1 MEIFRVF
8 GTMLLREEG
17 DIEGRISET
26 TKSAEGLDV
35 AFGAVGKT
43 LGIAGAAIGILGGII
58 TAALLVPLGKSIK
71 VADEFVDT
79 LGDLK
84 ASTGTTENA
93 TNDLGKS
100 LKNVYKAG
108 YGDDIRDVAEA
119 MKQVKQ
125 QTGLTGKA
133 LEDQTKSIITLSK
146 KMDVDYGE
154 AVKTVDNLTKNLN
167 ITSEE
172 AFELI
177 VQGWENGLNAN
188 GDYLDVLNEYAV
200 QIRKAGLT
208 TDEFFSIMVA
218 GHENGVFSLDK
229 LIDAQKEFNIRSID
243 GSKATLQ
250 AYDDLDISYKK
261 YSKSIAKGGEE
272 GKKAQQKIIQALLD
286 EKDQVKQ
293 NEIGVAL
300 FGTMWEDLGAKG
312 ISSLLGIDNGMDKTK
327 NHMEELNKTNFD
339 SLKEAFEVIG
349 RTLEVEILLP
359 VSEKI
364 VPVLVDGIKKIKDKA
379 IDLKDSIQSKFKPLF
394 DFLNKNA
401 DDAKK
406 AIEGLFEFMINGNF
420 DQSFDKMR
428 ESLKNI
434 FPNVDIDN
442 FILKLAGLRETIER
456 IIEKISDLW
465 DSKSMQNYIL
475 ILESAMPRIEEMIGN
490 VINAYFDFMK
500 AVDEFSQT
508 PLFDELIKSV
518 ERLILVTLPSLIG
531 GFELFLGIGTV
542 FYNTAS
548 LIVKAIDWVG
558 NTFLV
563 VKAKIKPVTDFLIH
577 VGKTILD
584 GLLYWFYKL
593 YDALVGHSI
602 VPDLV
607 NGIINWFSKLPGKI
621 IGLISN
627 LVSQGINK
635 FNSLKDN
642 AINTIKNMITG
653 LINKF
658 SDLVSKG
665 REKFEDF
672 KKTITKK
679 LKSINLYDIGAN
691 IVQGLINGL
700 GSLLQSV
707 KNKAGE
713 IAKAVEGALRDKLK
727 LKSPS
732 KVMYGIGLNIVEGL
746 NLGLKDNSGISKIK
760 QASDIIY
767 NNLTPQ
773 KNNISSV
780 NSSTQD
786 TININMTIDPKN
798 IKDLNDFLS
807 IIDMLKGVK
816 KYQTMM

>member
-26 TKSAEGLDV
+26 TESAKGLDV

-43 LGIAGAAIGILGGII
+43 LGIAGAAIGIVGSIL

-79 LGDLK
+79 LGDLS
-84 ASTGTTENA
+84 ASTGTTEGA
-93 TNDLGKS
+93 TEGLGKS

-200 QIRKAGLT
+200 QIEKAGLT

-243 GSKATLQ
+243 GSKGTLK
-250 AYDDLDISYKK
+250 AYDDLGFSYDE
-261 YSKSIAKGGEE
+261 YSKKIAKGGEE

-286 EKDQVKQ
+286 EDDQVKQ

-300 FGTMWEDLGAKG
+300 FGTMWEDLGPKG

-327 NHMEELNKTNFD
+327 NHMDELNKTNFD
-339 SLKEAFEVIG
+339 SLDEALKVIG
-349 RTLEVEILLP
+349 RTLETEILLP

-364 VPVLVDGIKKIKDKA
+364 VPVLVDGIKKIKDKVT
-379 IDLKDSIQSKFKPLF
+379 DLTDHIQSKFKPLF
-394 DFLNKNA
+394 DFINDNAEDVKNA
-401 DDAKK
+401 L
-406 AIEGLFEFMINGNF
+406 EGLFEFMVNGNF
-420 DQSFDKMR
+420 DQSFDKMK

-434 FPNVDIDN
+434 FPNADIDD
-442 FILKLAGLRETIER
+442 FVLKLAGLRETIEI

-465 DSKSMQNYIL
+465 DSESMENYML
-475 ILESAMPRIEEMIGN
+475 LLEAALPTIEEMIGN
-490 VINAYFDFMK
+490 VINAYFDFMD
-500 AVDEFSQT
+500 AIGDFAQT
-508 PLFDELIKSV
+508 PFFDEIIASI
-518 ERLILVTLPSLIG
+518 ERLVLLALPALVG
-531 GFELFLGIGTV
+531 GVELFIGMGTA
-542 FYNTAS
+542 FYDTAS
-548 LIVKAIDWVG
+548 FIVKAIDWVG

-563 VKAKIKPVTDFLIH
+563 VKEKIKPVTDFLIH

-593 YDALVGHSI
+593 YDELVGHSI

-607 NGIINWFSKLPGKI
+607 NGIITWFSKLPGKI
-621 IGLISN
+621 VDLIKD
-627 LVSQGINK
+627 LVSRGIDK
-635 FNSLKDN
+635 FNSLKDK
-642 AINTIKNMITG
+642 AIDAIKKMVTG

-658 SDLVSKG
+658 KDLVSKG
-665 REKFEDF
+665 KDKFEDF
-672 KKTITKK
+672 KKAITKK
-679 LKSINLYDIGAN
+679 LKSIDLYDIGAN
-691 IVQGLINGL
+691 IVQGLIDGL

-707 KNKAGE
+707 KNKASE
-713 IAKAVEGALRDKLK
+713 IAKAVEKALKDKLK

-732 KVMYGIGLNIVEGL
+732 KVMYDIGLNIVEGL
-746 NLGLKDNSGISKIK
+746 NLGLKDNNGISKIK
-760 QASDIIY
+760 QASDVIY
-767 NNLTPQ
+767 NNLMPQ
-773 KNNISSV
+773 STSV
-780 NSSTQD
+780 SNVNRTIQD
-786 TININMTIDPKN
+786 VFNINMKIDPSN
-798 IKDLNDFLS
+798 YKDLDDFIEMIKS
-807 IIDMLKGVK
+807 VK
-816 KYQTMM
+816 KYKSMMGSG

>member
-1 MEIFRVF
+1 
-8 GTMLLREEG
+8 MLLREEG
-17 DIEGRISET
+17 DIEGRIAET
-26 TKSAEGLDV
+26 TESAKGLDV

-43 LGIAGAAIGILGGII
+43 LGIAGAAIGIVGGII

-79 LGDLK
+79 LGDLS
-84 ASTGTTENA
+84 ASTGTTKGE
-93 TNDLGKS
+93 TEGLGKS

-200 QIRKAGLT
+200 QIKKAGLT
-208 TDEFFSIMVA
+208 TDEFFSIMMA

-243 GSKATLQ
+243 GSKGTLK

-261 YSKSIAKGGEE
+261 YSKTIAKGGEE

-286 EKDQVKQ
+286 EDDQVKQ

-300 FGTMWEDLGAKG
+300 FGTMWEDLGPKG

-327 NHMEELNKTNFD
+327 NHMDELNKTNFD
-339 SLKEAFEVIG
+339 SLDEALKVIG
-349 RTLEVEILLP
+349 RTLEMEILLP
-359 VSEKI
+359 VSKKI
-364 VPVLVDGIKKIKDKA
+364 VPVLVEGIKNIKDKA
-379 IDLKDSIQSKFKPLF
+379 TDLTDHIQAKFKPLF
-394 DFLNKNA
+394 DFINDNA
-401 DDAKK
+401 DDVKK
-406 AIEGLFEFMINGNF
+406 ALEGLFEFMVNGNF
-420 DQSFDKMR
+420 DQSFEKMK
-428 ESLKNI
+428 EALKNI
-434 FPNVDIDN
+434 FPNADIDD
-442 FILKLAGLRETIER
+442 FVLKLAGLRETIEI

-465 DSKSMQNYIL
+465 DSESMENYMML
-475 ILESAMPRIEEMIGN
+475 LEASLPTIEEMIGN
-490 VINAYFDFMK
+490 VINAYFDFMD
-500 AVDEFSQT
+500 AIGDFAQT
-508 PLFDELIKSV
+508 PFFDEIIASI
-518 ERLILVTLPSLIG
+518 ERLVLLSLPALVG
-531 GFELFLGIGTV
+531 GVELFIGMGTA
-542 FYNTAS
+542 FYDTAS
-548 LIVKAIDWVG
+548 FIVKAIDWVG

-563 VKAKIKPVTDFLIH
+563 VKEKIKPVTDFLIH

-584 GLLYWFYKL
+584 GLLYWFKKL
-593 YDALVGHSI
+593 YDKLVGNSI

-607 NGIINWFSKLPGKI
+607 NDIIKWFSKLPGKI
-621 IGLISN
+621 AGLIKD
-627 LVSQGINK
+627 LVSKGIDK
-635 FNSLKDN
+635 FNSLKDK
-642 AINTIKNMITG
+642 AISTIKNMVTK

-658 SDLVSKG
+658 KDLVSKG
-665 REKFEDF
+665 RDKFEDF
-672 KKTITKK
+672 KKAITKK
-679 LKSINLYDIGAN
+679 LKSIDLYDIGAD
-691 IVQGLINGL
+691 IVQGLIDGL

-707 KNKAGE
+707 KNKAAE
-713 IAKAVEGALRDKLK
+713 IAKAVEKALKDKLK

-732 KVMYGIGLNIVEGL
+732 KVMYDIGVNIVEGL
-746 NLGLKDNSGISKIK
+746 NLGLKDNIGISKIK
-760 QASDIIY
+760 QASDVIY

-773 KNNISSV
+773 STNVSNV
-780 NSSTQD
+780 NRTIQD
-786 TININMTIDPKN
+786 VFNINMKIDPSN
-798 IKDLNDFLS
+798 YKDLDDFIEMIKS
-807 IIDMLKGVK
+807 VK
-816 KYQTMM
+816 KYKSMMGSG